1 MESLQKRED
10 PKETVA
16 RRYTLGAEEALTAR
30 KNKSKELSQKKAIK
44 NRSRFLRRLDLQNSL
59 TRDSRT
65 RSCDLLGSDR
75 SEDGVVALVE
85 TANRTWNYESEFRG
99 SFVSNA
105 CSELERLSSDGS
117 VGDGLVKLSDTSCSS
132 ISCEQVLDD
141 CSDSS
146 PMNCYNKTF
155 VIKSKDPE
163 TKRANESLSSK
174 TKKTKL
180 DATDDLY
187 IDDDILST
195 SSNNTKCG
203 NKKLV
208 CKLLTLSSCYF

>member
-16 RRYTLGAEEALTAR
+16 RRYTLGAEEALTA
-30 KNKSKELSQKKAIK
+30 KKDKSKESNQKKAIK

-59 TRDSRT
+59 TKDNRT
-65 RSCDLLGSDR
+65 KSCDILGSDR

-85 TANRTWNYESEFRG
+85 RADRTWNCGSEFRG
-99 SFVSNA
+99 SFVSNV

-117 VGDGLVKLSDTSCSS
+117 FGEGLVKLSDTSCSS
-132 ISCEQVLDD
+132 ISCEQVLEE
-141 CSDSS
+141 CSESS
-146 PMNCYNKTF
+146 PRNCYNKTF

-163 TKRANESLSSK
+163 TKGVNGSTSSK
-174 TKKTKL
+174 TKKTRL

-187 IDDDILST
+187 IDDDIISP
-195 SSNNTKCG
+195 SSDNVKHG

-208 CKLLTLSSCYF
+208 RKLISLSVI